1 MRRINIIQGEHCVVS
16 EPDTMVTTLLGSCIA
31 VCLNDSVSRVGGM
44 NHFLLGEPGADVKPR
59 PDEMQRY
66 GVHAMELLIN
76 GMMAKGASRARLKG
90 HIYGGANI
98 IAGLGSIG
106 SQNADFARRF
116 LETEGIQIGHIDIG
130 GRSARK
136 IEFIPY
142 QGLSRS
148 KYVSDDVPLVRTPA
162 PVLAPQ
168 SDGELELF

>member
-31 VCLNDSVSRVGGM
+31 VCLNDSVSRI
-44 NHFLLGEPGADVKPR
+44 GEPGADVKPR

-106 SQNADFARRF
+106 SQNAEFARRF
-116 LETEGIQIGHIDIG
+116 LETEGIEIGHVDIG

-136 IEFIPY
+136 VEFIPY

-148 KYVSDDVPLVRTPA
+148 KNVSDAVPLVRA
-162 PVLAPQ
+162 PVPVIAPP